1 LSQGHTIAAQAM
13 KDTYN
18 AAKVGLLVLVT
29 LAASIGI
36 YRLVDEGSHGDEGYS
51 IYAIFDDVQGLVVKS
66 RVVIA
71 GIPVG
76 TIDKITLQGDRA
88 RVDLLI
94 EGTVKL
100 YANASVAQRSA
111 SLLGETL
118 LVIRPGAPPA
128 PPLKPG
134 DQIAADAKPGGT
146 DDVIKTV
153 GEIAESVK
161 KVTSQLERAF
171 GTDEA
176 GKQMSS
182 SLKNLSEAI
191 EAVNRTIRDNE
202 DVVNHTLRNVEG
214 ITSDAAPRIERIL
227 AHVESVTS
235 DINNIV
241 RNNAQGVS
249 QGLGRV
255 DDTVAS
261 IERAAKD
268 LEAVMKDVKQVSER
282 TARGEGTI
290 GRLTQDETL
299 INEVE
304 GVVSGVSDV
313 IEPIGRL
320 QTFVRLRS
328 EYNFLANSF
337 KNYVGLY
344 IQPREDYYYRFE
356 LVSDPRGRSTFTQRQ
371 VRQSPPPNGE
381 PEFYQQTITETR
393 NEFRFTLQIAK
404 RIHFA
409 TFRFGIL
416 ESTGGL
422 GLDLHFLDDHLQ
434 VNSDAFA
441 IGESKYARVRVALAY
456 EILQR
461 LWIVG
466 GVDDLINDSRD
477 FFLGGQL
484 HFNDEDL
491 KSILPFVPATPSN

>member
-1 LSQGHTIAAQAM
+1 M
-13 KDTYN
+13 KDTLN

-29 LAASIGI
+29 LAASIAI
-36 YRLVDEGSHGDEGYS
+36 YRFVDEGSHGDESYRL
-51 IYAIFDDVQGLVVKS
+51 YAIFDDVQGLVVKS

-94 EGTVKL
+94 DGKVKV
-100 YANASVAQRSA
+100 YTNASVGQRSA

-118 LVIRPGAPPA
+118 LVIRPGGPPA
-128 PPLKPG
+128 PPLKDG
-134 DQIAADAKPGGT
+134 DQIASESKHGGT
-146 DDVIKTV
+146 DEVIKTV

-176 GKQMSS
+176 GRQMTS

-191 EAVNRTIRDNE
+191 EAINRTIQANE
-202 DVVNHTLRNVEG
+202 DVVNSTLRNVEG
-214 ITSDAAPRIERIL
+214 ITSDAAPRITRIL
-227 AHVESVTS
+227 EHVESVTQ
-235 DINNIV
+235 DVNKIIHDNK
-241 RNNAQGVS
+241 AGVS

-261 IERAAKD
+261 IERASKD
-268 LEAVMKDVKQVSER
+268 LESVMKDVKQVTER
-282 TARGEGTI
+282 TAKGEGTI

-304 GVVSGVSDV
+304 GVASNIGDLV
-313 IEPIGRL
+313 EPIARL

-337 KNYVGLY
+337 KNYVGVYL
-344 IQPREDYYYRFE
+344 QPREDYYYRFE
-356 LVSDPRGRSTFTQRQ
+356 LVNDPRGRTTFTQRQ
-371 VRQSPPPNGE
+371 VRQSPPPAGD

-404 RIHFA
+404 RVHYA

-434 VNSDAFA
+434 VNTDAFA
-441 IGESKYARVRVALAY
+441 IGEAKYARVRIALAY

-491 KSILPFVPATPSN
+491 KSILPFVPATTQ

>member
-1 LSQGHTIAAQAM
+1 MPPEPM

-18 AAKVGLLVLVT
+18 AAKVGLLVIVT
-29 LAASIGI
+29 FAASVAI
-36 YRLVDEGSHGDEGYS
+36 YRFVDEGSRGDKGYKT
-51 IYAIFDDVQGLVVKS
+51 YAIFDDVQGLVVKS

-76 TIDKITLQGDRA
+76 TIEKITLKGDRA
-88 RVDLLI
+88 RVDLSI
-94 EGTVKL
+94 QGDVKL
-100 YANASVAQRSA
+100 YANASVGQRSA

-118 LVIRPGAPPA
+118 LVIKPGGPPA
-128 PPLKPG
+128 PQLKNG
-134 DQIAADAKPGGT
+134 DQIAADTTPAGT

-161 KVTSQLERAF
+161 KVTSQLERSF
-171 GTDEA
+171 GTNQA
-176 GKQMSS
+176 GQQMSS

-191 EAVNRTIRDNE
+191 EAINRTIKANE
-202 DVVNHTLRNVEG
+202 ESVSNTVHNVENITAGAGPRIESILAHIEQVTKDINVVVHNNVEG
-214 ITSDAAPRIERIL
+214 
-227 AHVESVTS
+227 
-235 DINNIV
+235 
-241 RNNAQGVS
+241 VS
-249 QGLGRV
+249 SGLGRV
-255 DDTVAS
+255 DSTVAS

-268 LEAVMKDVKQVSER
+268 LESVMKDVRQVTER
-282 TARGEGTI
+282 TARGEGTV

-304 GVVSGVSDV
+304 GVVSSISD
-313 IEPIGRL
+313 ITEPIGRL

-356 LVSDPRGRSTFTQRQ
+356 LVNDPRGSTSFTQRQ
-371 VRQSPPPNGE
+371 VRRSPPRDGE
-381 PEFYQQTITETR
+381 PEFYQENITETR

-477 FFLGGQL
+477 FFMGGQL

-491 KSILPFVPATPSN
+491 KSILPFVPSTPT

>member
-1 LSQGHTIAAQAM
+1 M

-18 AAKVGLLVLVT
+18 AAKVGLLVIVT
-29 LAASIGI
+29 LAVSIAV
-36 YRLVDEGSHGDEGYS
+36 YRFVDEGSHGDESYGV
-51 IYAIFDDVQGLVVKS
+51 YAVFDDVQGLVVKS

-76 TIDKITLQGDRA
+76 TIERITLQGDRA
-88 RVDLLI
+88 RVDLMI
-94 EGTVKL
+94 DGTVKL
-100 YANASVAQRSA
+100 YQNASVGQRSA

-118 LVIRPGAPPA
+118 LVIRPGSLSAPL
-128 PPLKPG
+128 LKPG
-134 DQIAADAKPGGT
+134 DQIASEAKAGGT
-146 DDVIKTV
+146 DEIMRSV

-161 KVTSQLERAF
+161 KVTTQLERAF

-176 GKQMSS
+176 GRQMSS

-191 EAVNRTIRDNE
+191 EAVNRTIQGNE
-202 DVVNHTLRNVEG
+202 AVVNNTLRNVEG

-227 AHVESVTS
+227 EHVEQVTRE
-235 DINNIV
+235 INKIV
-241 RNNAQGVS
+241 QTNSAGVS
-249 QGLGRV
+249 NGLGRV

-261 IERAAKD
+261 IERASKD
-268 LEAVMKDVKQVSER
+268 LESVMKDVKQVSER
-282 TARGEGTI
+282 TAQGKGTI

-304 GVVSGVSDV
+304 GVVSGVNDFV
-313 IEPIGRL
+313 EPITRL

-337 KNYVGLY
+337 KNYVGVH

-356 LVSDPRGRSTFTQRQ
+356 LISDPRGRTKYTQRQ
-371 VRQSPPPNGE
+371 IRRSPPSAGD
-381 PEFYQQTITETR
+381 PEFTQENITETT

-422 GLDLHFLDDHLQ
+422 GLDLHFLNDHLQ
-434 VNSDAFA
+434 INSDAFA
-441 IGESKYARVRVALAY
+441 IGEQKYARVRIALAY
-456 EILQR
+456 EVLR
-461 LWIVG
+461 NLWIVG
-466 GVDDLINDSRD
+466 GVDDMLNDRRD

-491 KSILPFVPATPSN
+491 KSILPFVPATTQ

>member
-1 LSQGHTIAAQAM
+1 MAGQQM

-29 LAASIGI
+29 LAASVAI
-36 YRLVDEGSHGDEGYS
+36 YRFVDEGSHDDEGYR

-66 RVVIA
+66 RVVVA

-76 TIDKITLQGDRA
+76 TIEAISLQGDRA
-88 RVDLLI
+88 RVDLTI
-94 EGTVKL
+94 DGKVKL
-100 YANASVAQRSA
+100 YRNASVGQRSA

-118 LVIRPGAPPA
+118 LVIRPGGPPA
-128 PPLKPG
+128 PPLKDG
-134 DQIAADAKPGGT
+134 DQIAAEAKAGGT

-153 GEIAESVK
+153 GEIADSVK
-161 KVTSQLERAF
+161 KVTTQLERAF

-182 SLKNLSEAI
+182 SLKNLSQAI
-191 EAVNRTIRDNE
+191 EAINRTIQDNE

-227 AHVESVTS
+227 EHVESVTR
-235 DINNIV
+235 DIDNIV
-241 RNNAQGVS
+241 KSNKAGVS
-249 QGLGRV
+249 EGLGRV

-261 IERAAKD
+261 IERASKD
-268 LEAVMKDVKQVSER
+268 LEAVMKDIRSVSER
-282 TARGEGTI
+282 TAQGKGTI

-313 IEPIGRL
+313 VEPIARL

-337 KNYVGLY
+337 KSYVGLY
-344 IQPREDYYYRFE
+344 LQPREDYYYRFE
-356 LVSDPRGRSTFTQRQ
+356 LINDPRGRTTFTQRQ
-371 VRQSPPPNGE
+371 VRQSPPPAGD

-393 NEFRFTLQIAK
+393 DEFRFTLQLAK

-422 GLDLHFLDDHLQ
+422 GLDLHFLNDHLQ
-434 VNSDAFA
+434 VNTDAFA
-441 IGESKYARVRVALAY
+441 IGEAKYARIRVAMAY

-491 KSILPFVPATPSN
+491 KSILPFVPATTM

>member
-1 LSQGHTIAAQAM
+1 MPAEAM

-18 AAKVGLLVLVT
+18 AAKVGLLVIAT
-29 LAASIGI
+29 LAASIAV
-36 YRLVDEGSHGDEGYS
+36 YRFVDETSHGDESYPV
-51 IYAIFDDVQGLVVKS
+51 YALFDDVQGLVVKS
-66 RVVIA
+66 RVLIA

-94 EGTVKL
+94 DGDVKL
-100 YANASVAQRSA
+100 YENASIGQRSA

-118 LVIRPGAPPA
+118 LVIKPGGPPA

-134 DQIAADAKPGGT
+134 EQIASEEKASGT
-146 DDVIKTV
+146 DEIMRSV

-161 KVTSQLERAF
+161 KVTAQLERAF
-171 GTDEA
+171 GSDEA
-176 GKQMSS
+176 GQQMSS

-191 EAVNRTIRDNE
+191 EAINRTIQANE
-202 DVVNHTLRNVEG
+202 EVVGHTLRNVEG

-227 AHVESVTS
+227 EHIEDVTREV
-235 DINNIV
+235 NGIV
-241 RNNAQGVS
+241 QHNSAGVS
-249 QGLGRV
+249 RGLGRV

-261 IERAAKD
+261 IERASKD
-268 LEAVMKDVKQVSER
+268 LESVMKDVKQVTER

-304 GVVSGVSDV
+304 GVVSGVADV
-313 IEPIGRL
+313 VEPIARL
-320 QTFVRLRS
+320 RTFVRLRS

-337 KNYVGLY
+337 KSYVGLY

-356 LVSDPRGRSTFTQRQ
+356 LVNDPRGNTRFTQRQ
-371 VRQSPPPNGE
+371 VRQSPPPAGE
-381 PEFYQQTITETR
+381 PEFYQQNITETSSD
-393 NEFRFTLQIAK
+393 FRFTLQIAK

-422 GLDLHFLDDHLQ
+422 GLDLHFLNDHLQ
-434 VNSDAFA
+434 INNDVFA
-441 IGESKYARVRVALAY
+441 IGQQKYARIRVALAY

-461 LWIVG
+461 LWLVG
-466 GVDDLINDSRD
+466 GVDDLLNGSRD

-491 KSILPFVPATPSN
+491 KSILPFVPATPSRP